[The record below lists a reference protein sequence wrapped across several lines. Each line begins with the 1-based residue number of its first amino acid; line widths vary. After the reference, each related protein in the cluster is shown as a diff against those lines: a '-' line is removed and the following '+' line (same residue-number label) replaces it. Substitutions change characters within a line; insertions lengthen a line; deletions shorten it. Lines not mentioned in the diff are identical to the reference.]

1 MANTYTLISSTT
13 VGVGGTA
20 SVSFSSIPST
30 YTDLILKISSRTIRS
45 GIVTDSIW
53 LKLNNTT
60 TNYTNRF
67 LSVQGTGSTI
77 VTTTNPLEN
86 YSSST
91 GSGALAN
98 TFSNAEFYIAN
109 YASANNK
116 SASSEGIGPTNV
128 SSTQQLAHAT
138 HLWTD
143 TTAVSSIICVPGY
156 SATILE
162 NSSFYLYG
170 IKKS

>member
-60 TNYTNRF
+60 ANYANKFSNTN
-67 LSVQGTGSTI
+67 GTTI
-77 VTTTNPLEN
+77 AVTTTGNPLEQ
-86 YSSST
+86 YGSSA

-98 TFSNAEFYIAN
+98 TFANAEFYIAN

-116 SASSEGIGPTNV
+116 SVSSEGVVPTNV
-128 SSTQQLAHAT
+128 AASQQMSLVT
-138 HLWTD
+138 HLWSD